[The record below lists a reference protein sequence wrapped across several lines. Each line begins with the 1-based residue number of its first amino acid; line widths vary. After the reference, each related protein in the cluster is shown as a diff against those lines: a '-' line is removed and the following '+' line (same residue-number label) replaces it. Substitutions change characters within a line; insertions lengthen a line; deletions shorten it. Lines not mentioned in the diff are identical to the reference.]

1 MARLSS
7 GCFYFQRELIS
18 SACAGVRFFPPVTES
33 WKTPLNN
40 ISKHSWNKDRAR
52 GESGNKT
59 RDNQS
64 CCCSLTSLMGGLNSQ
79 AKLTR
84 PPAACPVLGLRSAL
98 LTPQLGAALEP
109 APVPGAAGQVWV
121 GQSRLEQVGYQ
132 EPGWGK
138 ARGKPG
144 AKWAHACTRQGG
156 RHCCRNTGTCYHQ
169 GCSSRDALHGAAHS
183 QLLLTKLWFSSPI
196 PAQPSTPQPKIT

>member
-1 MARLSS
+1 MGGHSPTGCPALGRGSEAVARAAAEHRLFCMASLSS

-64 CCCSLTSLMGGLNSQ
+64 CCCSLTSLVGGPDPQ
-79 AKLTR
+79 AKHAR

-98 LTPQLGAALEP
+98 LTPQH
-109 APVPGAAGQVWV
+109 W
-121 GQSRLEQVGYQ
+121 SRLCSQGLQ
-132 EPGWGK
+132 DRFGWDKAGCTRWDARSQAGGK
-138 ARGKPG
+138 ARG
-144 AKWAHACTRQGG
+144 
-156 RHCCRNTGTCYHQ
+156 
-169 GCSSRDALHGAAHS
+169 
-183 QLLLTKLWFSSPI
+183 
-196 PAQPSTPQPKIT
+196 